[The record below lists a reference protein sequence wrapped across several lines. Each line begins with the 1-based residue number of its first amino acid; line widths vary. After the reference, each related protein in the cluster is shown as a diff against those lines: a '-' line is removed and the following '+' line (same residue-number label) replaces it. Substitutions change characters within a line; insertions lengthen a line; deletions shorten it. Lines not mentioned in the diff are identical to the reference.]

1 LRIREG
7 SQVND
12 RAMGAVRRYDTTIDR
27 AGLAL
32 GVGSAFA
39 GLIVLGLLLLGG
51 KRDPLSLVSGWLIGS
66 LIAGIAIT
74 AVGGPLWL
82 VMHVAGL
89 RRAHHA
95 GLVGAVTAL
104 AIFVGA
110 QTYGFGL
117 FEMPPMDN
125 RALLF
130 RWISAIASSGILAL
144 FAGATAMLMWRIA
157 YRSQQ

>member
-1 LRIREG
+1 MNN
-7 SQVND
+7 SANS
-12 RAMGAVRRYDTTIDR
+12 AVQRYDTSIDR

-32 GVGSAFA
+32 GAGSAFA
-39 GLIVLGLLLLGG
+39 GLIVIGLLLIGG
-51 KRDPLSLVSGWLIGS
+51 KRDPLSLISGWLIGS

-89 RRAHHA
+89 RRARHA
-95 GLVGAVTAL
+95 ALVGAVTAL
-104 AIFVGA
+104 AIFIGA

-125 RALLF
+125 RALLL
-130 RWISAIASSGILAL
+130 RWLSAIATSGIMAL
-144 FAGATAMLMWRIA
+144 FAGATAVLMWRIA
-157 YRSQQ
+157 YRRAQ

>member
-1 LRIREG
+1 V
-7 SQVND
+7 SD
-12 RAMGAVRRYDTTIDR
+12 RAMRVPQHYDIAIDR

-32 GVGSAFA
+32 GVGSALA
-39 GLIVLGLLLLGG
+39 GCIVLALLLLGG
-51 KRDPLSLVSGWLIGS
+51 GRDPIALVVGWLIGGVFS
-66 LIAGIAIT
+66 GIAMT

-89 RRAHHA
+89 RRARHA
-95 GLVGAVTAL
+95 ALVGALTAM

-130 RWISAIASSGILAL
+130 RWVSAIASSAVLAG
-144 FAGATAMLMWRIA
+144 FAAAIGAVMWRIA
-157 YRSQQ
+157 YRRER

>member
-1 LRIREG
+1 M
-7 SQVND
+7 ND

-32 GVGSAFA
+32 GVGSAVA
-39 GLIVLGLLLLGG
+39 GLIVLALLLLGG
-51 KRDPLSLVSGWLIGS
+51 KRDALSLVSGWLIGS

-89 RRAHHA
+89 RRARHA
-95 GLVGAVTAL
+95 ALVGVVTAL
-104 AIFVGA
+104 AIFIGA

-130 RWISAIASSGILAL
+130 RWLSAVASSGILAL
-144 FAGATAMLMWRIA
+144 FAGVIGVLMWRIA
-157 YRSQQ
+157 YRREH

>member
-1 LRIREG
+1 M
-7 SQVND
+7 ND
-12 RAMGAVRRYDTTIDR
+12 RALGARQRFDTTIDR
-27 AGLAL
+27 AGIAL
-32 GVGSAFA
+32 GVGSALA
-39 GLIVLGLLLLGG
+39 GGIVLGLVLLGG
-51 KRDPLSLVSGWLIGS
+51 QRDPLALMSGWVIGS
-66 LIAGIAIT
+66 IFSGIAIT

-89 RRAHHA
+89 RRARHA
-95 GLVGAVTAL
+95 ALVGAMTAM

-130 RWISAIASSGILAL
+130 RWISAIASSAVLAML
-144 FAGATAMLMWRIA
+144 AALIGALMWRIA
-157 YRSQQ
+157 YRREG

>member
-1 LRIREG
+1 MKE
-7 SQVND
+7 
-12 RAMGAVRRYDTTIDR
+12 RATQAAQRYDTSIDR

-32 GVGSAFA
+32 GAGSAFA
-39 GLIVLGLLLLGG
+39 GLIVLALLVLGG
-51 KRDPLSLVSGWLIGS
+51 KRDPLSLMGGWLIGS

-95 GLVGAVTAL
+95 ALVGAVTAL

-130 RWISAIASSGILAL
+130 RWISAVASSGILAL
-144 FAGATAMLMWRIA
+144 FAAGTAALMWRIA
-157 YRSQQ
+157 YRPEA

>member
-1 LRIREG
+1 M
-7 SQVND
+7 NN
-12 RAMGAVRRYDTTIDR
+12 RATNAAQRYDTSIDR

-32 GVGSAFA
+32 GVGSGFA
-39 GLIVLGLLLLGG
+39 GLVVLALLLLGG

-89 RRAHHA
+89 RRARHA
-95 GLVGAVTAL
+95 ALVGAVTAL

-117 FEMPPMDN
+117 FEMPPMDS

-130 RWISAIASSGILAL
+130 RWISAVASSAILAL
-144 FAGATAMLMWRIA
+144 FAAGIGALMWRIA
-157 YRSQQ
+157 YRRE

>member
-1 LRIREG
+1 MNE
-7 SQVND
+7 

-27 AGLAL
+27 VGLAL
-32 GVGSAFA
+32 GAGSACA
-39 GLIVLGLLLLGG
+39 GLIVLALLLLGG
-51 KRDPLSLVSGWLIGS
+51 KRDALSLVSGWLIGS

-89 RRAHHA
+89 RRARHA
-95 GLVGAVTAL
+95 ALVGAVTAL
-104 AIFVGA
+104 AIFIGA

-130 RWISAIASSGILAL
+130 RWISAIASSGVLAL
-144 FAGATAMLMWRIA
+144 FAGIIAMLMWRIA
-157 YRSQQ
+157 YRRER

>member
-1 LRIREG
+1 M
-7 SQVND
+7 NN
-12 RAMGAVRRYDTTIDR
+12 RATGAVRRYDTTIDR

-51 KRDPLSLVSGWLIGS
+51 KRDPISLVSGWLIGS

-89 RRAHHA
+89 RRARHA
-95 GLVGAVTAL
+95 ALVGAVTAL

-130 RWISAIASSGILAL
+130 RWISAVASSAILAL
-144 FAGATAMLMWRIA
+144 FAAGIGALMWRIA
-157 YRSQQ
+157 YRRE

>member
-1 LRIREG
+1 MNE
-7 SQVND
+7 
-12 RAMGAVRRYDTTIDR
+12 RATGAVRRYDTTIDR

-32 GVGSAFA
+32 GVGSGFA

-51 KRDPLSLVSGWLIGS
+51 KRDALSLMGGWMIGS
-66 LIAGIAIT
+66 MIAGIAIT

-95 GLVGAVTAL
+95 ALVGAVTAL

-144 FAGATAMLMWRIA
+144 FSGATAVLMWRIA
-157 YRSQQ
+157 YRREG

>member
-1 LRIREG
+1 M
-7 SQVND
+7 ND
-12 RAMGAVRRYDTTIDR
+12 RATGAVRRYDTSIDR

-32 GVGSAFA
+32 GAGSGFA
-39 GLIVLGLLLLGG
+39 GLILLVLLLLGG
-51 KRDPLSLVSGWLIGS
+51 KHDPLSLVSGWAIGS
-66 LIAGIAIT
+66 LIAGVAIT

-89 RRAHHA
+89 RRARHA
-95 GLVGAVTAL
+95 ALVGAVTAL

-125 RALLF
+125 RALVL
-130 RWISAIASSGILAL
+130 RWLSALATSGI
-144 FAGATAMLMWRIA
+144 FAAFAAATGLLMWRIA
-157 YRSQQ
+157 YREQG

>member
-1 LRIREG
+1 
-7 SQVND
+7 VNN
-12 RAMGAVRRYDTTIDR
+12 RATGAVRRYDTTIDR

-32 GVGSAFA
+32 GVGSVFA
-39 GLIVLGLLLLGG
+39 GLIVLGLL
-51 KRDPLSLVSGWLIGS
+51 

-89 RRAHHA
+89 RRARHA
-95 GLVGAVTAL
+95 ALVGAVTAL

-117 FEMPPMDN
+117 FEMPPMDS

-130 RWISAIASSGILAL
+130 RWISAVASSGILAL
-144 FAGATAMLMWRIA
+144 FAAGIGALMWRIA
-157 YRSQQ
+157 YRSE

>member
-1 LRIREG
+1 M
-7 SQVND
+7 ND

-32 GVGSAFA
+32 GAGSAFA

-51 KRDPLSLVSGWLIGS
+51 KRDALSLVSGWMIGS

-95 GLVGAVTAL
+95 ALVGAVTAL

-125 RALLF
+125 RALLL
-130 RWISAIASSGILAL
+130 RWLSAIAVSGIMAL
-144 FAGATAMLMWRIA
+144 FAGATAVLMWRIA
-157 YRSQQ
+157 YRPEQ

>member
-1 LRIREG
+1 
-7 SQVND
+7 VNN
-12 RAMGAVRRYDTTIDR
+12 RATDAAQRYDTTIDR

-32 GVGSAFA
+32 GAGSALA
-39 GLIVLGLLLLGG
+39 GLIVLGLLVLGG
-51 KRDPLSLVSGWLIGS
+51 KRDALSLVGGWMIGS

-89 RRAHHA
+89 RRARHA
-95 GLVGAVTAL
+95 ALVGAVTAL

-130 RWISAIASSGILAL
+130 RWISALASSCILAL
-144 FAGATAMLMWRIA
+144 FAGGTAVMMWRIA
-157 YRSQQ
+157 YRREP

>member
-1 LRIREG
+1 
-7 SQVND
+7 
-12 RAMGAVRRYDTTIDR
+12 MRRYDTTIDR

-51 KRDPLSLVSGWLIGS
+51 KRDPLSLVGGWLIGS

-89 RRAHHA
+89 RRARHA
-95 GLVGAVTAL
+95 ALVGAVTAL

-117 FEMPPMDN
+117 FEMPPMDS

-130 RWISAIASSGILAL
+130 RWISAVASSGILAL
-144 FAGATAMLMWRIA
+144 FAAGIGALMWRIA
-157 YRSQQ
+157 YRSE